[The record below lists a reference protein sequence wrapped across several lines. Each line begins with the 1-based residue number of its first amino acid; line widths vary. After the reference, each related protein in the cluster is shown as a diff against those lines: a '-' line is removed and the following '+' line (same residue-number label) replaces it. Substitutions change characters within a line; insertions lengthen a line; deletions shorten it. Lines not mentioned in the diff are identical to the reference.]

1 MADVKASANE
11 AGERIGSG
19 GSGIRNAWM
28 ILALVVGGVA
38 IGMAVWRSGGGAAA
52 EAPEPLQRFR
62 AAIATECKLDAF
74 GQPADERL
82 IAAYNGSSRMQLVIT
97 EQLGMLK
104 RGQASCDQI
113 VKVLKSVNYPVE

>member
-1 MADVKASANE
+1 MADVKASADE
-11 AGERIGSG
+11 PGARIGSG
-19 GSGIRNAWM
+19 GAGMRNAWM
-28 ILALVVGGVA
+28 VLALGVVGVV
-38 IGMAVWRSGGGAAA
+38 IGIVVWRSSGGAAA

-62 AAIATECKLDAF
+62 AAIAAECKLDAF